1 MIQKITSLSQSISKL
16 SHQKDFN
23 NTLPVLLNV
32 LEKQGKDLYKIKIG
46 NLTTQTKSQKDLI
59 VGAQYFA
66 NLQKSSIGT
75 LLLNQ
80 LTPYPKNLEILQ
92 DSPLKLSFQN
102 LKEIFSKG
110 EDFIGEWKEFLLNQF
125 SDAPDKNSFL
135 FFGNLL
141 LSLQKNVISFN
152 IYEDKKNYFLQLE
165 KRQEE
170 SLGFYALYPNLGPL
184 SGVVYKTLEKDIG
197 LNLQASFESTK
208 NLLKNHTKDLKLFH
222 RIEISLQKN
231 IEPLYHF
238 TQNLL
243 DLRG

>member
-1 MIQKITSLSQSISKL
+1 MIQKIASLSQSISKL

-46 NLTTQTKSQKDLI
+46 NLITQTKSQKDLI

-110 EDFIGEWKEFLLNQF
+110 EGFIGEWKEFLLNQF

-208 NLLKNHTKDLKLFH
+208 NLLKNHAKDLKLFH
-222 RIEISLQKN
+222 RVEISLQKH
-231 IEPLYHF
+231 IEPLYQF